1 MSQQMLIISA
11 IFSGEAEARSE
22 FDDDENQDE
31 AAADTAMAV
40 FSIFLFIV
48 YSVFTLL
55 LAVFRNDLIRDDTLE
70 PDDPALATSPEADMP
85 PAPE

>member
-1 MSQQMLIISA
+1 
-11 IFSGEAEARSE
+11 
-22 FDDDENQDE
+22 
-31 AAADTAMAV
+31 MAV
-40 FSIFLFIV
+40 FAIFLFIV

-70 PDDPALATSPEADMP
+70 PDDPALAASPEADMP